1 MSQSDY
7 IKFKKIATEMNSQ
20 KEFSPVLTSR
30 NYTEYKK
37 FYVGNNVKDTTVYF
51 NKLVKSDKQV
61 VFGMEVSNVGDCG
74 DFLMCEKTNERVFR
88 VPMKDVYYTPRT
100 VRTYVKHPPVNACRS
115 YCDHVYYDKTGK
127 HYYVNKRRYDVSS

>member
-20 KEFSPVLTSR
+20 TEFSPETDR
-30 NYTEYKK
+30 NYTGIKK

-61 VFGMEVSNVGDCG
+61 VFDMEVSNGG
-74 DFLMCEKTNERVFR
+74 LRRF
-88 VPMKDVYYTPRT
+88 PDVREDQRAGLSRSDEGRYTPRT
-100 VRTYVKHPPVNACRS
+100 VRTYVKHPPVSACRS
-115 YCDHVYYDKTGK
+115 YCDHAYYDKRGNITT
-127 HYYVNKRRYDVSS
+127 